1 MATRIL
7 REALLVLIG
16 AVVIVLIV
24 AIWGVPGE
32 RQQPAS
38 AEAAVSFEE
47 SLELSAGQPVHGAGR
62 ETAAF

>member
-1 MATRIL
+1 MATTIL

-16 AVVIVLIV
+16 TTVFLLIV

-32 RQQPAS
+32 RRQPAS

-47 SLELSAGQPVHGAGR
+47 SLDLGVSQPSLGAVP
-62 ETAAF
+62 F